1 MLIEAAKGGH
11 TAVACLIMEQPLHP
25 ARASKH
31 RVTKKGNVTTVASE
45 MNSVGVQQPRK
56 PKKSVCNSAHKCPI
70 IPHKDQHSRV
80 ILIEIVAKIML
91 AY

>member
-56 PKKSVCNSAHKCPI
+56 PKKSVCNNDRCYYCCS
-70 IPHKDQHSRV
+70 
-80 ILIEIVAKIML
+80 
-91 AY
+91 